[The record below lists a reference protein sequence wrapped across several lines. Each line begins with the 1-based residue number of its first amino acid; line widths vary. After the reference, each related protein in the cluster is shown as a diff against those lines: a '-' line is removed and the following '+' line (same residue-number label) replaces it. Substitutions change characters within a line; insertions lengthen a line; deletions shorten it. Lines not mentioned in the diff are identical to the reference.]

1 MKKISILSF
10 IRFEDKLKFLREQY
24 NLSTKTIAEFLGMEE
39 GQYIATENG
48 NRVFDSEKL
57 NKLCD
62 LYGITMAD
70 FNNCRLDSRIPALID
85 ANLGEQSVD
94 ILNDIAELNSMIL
107 SRNLIKNV
115 VRARRIKNG
124 KSR

>member
-1 MKKISILSF
+1 MIEIAKLVEWQDKI
-10 IRFEDKLKFLREQY
+10 KTLREEY
-24 NLSTKTIAEFLGMEE
+24 NISTKTIAEFLGMEE

-48 NRVFDSEKL
+48 NRTFDSEKL

-70 FNNCRLDSRIPALID
+70 FNSCRLDSRIPALID
-85 ANLGEQSVD
+85 ANLGEQSVE

-107 SRNLIKNV
+107 SRNLIKNIV
-115 VRARRIKNG
+115 KARRIKNG